1 MLLAFV
7 LLQQLKRNHKSASF
21 SLSLNVQDLVCLRNR
36 ASRYRTFLLFFGG
49 WRTDLL
55 DKFDHRRRRLQLVLS
70 SLVFEKLF
78 FCVGTSENFAFG
90 VVPAEFLQIAVTL
103 QVVENRVQFFGGV
116 LGC

>member
-21 SLSLNVQDLVCLRNR
+21 SLRLNAQDLVCLRNR
-36 ASRYRTFLLFFGG
+36 ARSYRTFLLVFCGY
-49 WRTDLL
+49 RTDLL
-55 DKFDHRRRRLQLVLS
+55 DKFDHRRRRLQLVLL
-70 SLVFEKLF
+70 SLVFEKLLV
-78 FCVGTSENFAFG
+78 CVVTGENFAFG

-103 QVVENRVQFFGGV
+103 QVVENRVQFFRDV